1 MTDKATAKPIQDA
14 ELAKNMATVK
24 RGVDARVG
32 EIKRG
37 LAQWIGDSASFT
49 DHTPVSIALLETA
62 IDRYLDIYDEE
73 EAREFIEKALLRAVQ
88 RRRGP
93 LQ

>member
-1 MTDKATAKPIQDA
+1 
-14 ELAKNMATVK
+14 MATVK
-24 RGVDARVG
+24 RGIDARVG

-37 LAQWIGDSASFT
+37 LTRWIGDTTTSA

-62 IDRYLDIYDEE
+62 IDRYLDIHDEAD
-73 EAREFIEKALLRAVQ
+73 ARDLMERALCRVVKE
-88 RRRGP
+88 RRGP

>member
-1 MTDKATAKPIQDA
+1 MTDKAAANPEPDA
-14 ELAKNMATVK
+14 ELASNIATVK
-24 RGVDARVG
+24 RGVDARVA

-37 LAQWIGDSASFT
+37 LAHWLGDTTSPA

-62 IDRYLDIYDEE
+62 IDRYLDIHDEAD
-73 EAREFIEKALLRAVQ
+73 ARDFIDRAVRRAVQ
-88 RRRGP
+88 KRRGP